1 VTIGY
6 LAFRASSKSPP
17 SAAEATYLTLFAT
30 ITNLLAVGA
39 WARVGRADPAHAR
52 SAVRRLFSI
61 GQALTRT
68 SQALERAIASG
79 TPARVNQQA
88 QVTLEEVSM
97 AIFLVSDSIADWN
110 EVHSEALREVLRDRE
125 GFGA

>member
-1 VTIGY
+1 M
-6 LAFRASSKSPP
+6 
-17 SAAEATYLTLFAT
+17 
-30 ITNLLAVGA
+30 
-39 WARVGRADPAHAR
+39 
-52 SAVRRLFSI
+52 RRLFSI